1 MLASWSQGIRGERFR
16 NLTPCGGSR
25 DSRDGVVSRERPEG
39 LVAAGVCRRR
49 GIALKQHFKIKTKA
63 PVVIPEENSVLRIGD
78 VGVNCERIEV
88 IRQIVA
94 CYR

>member
-25 DSRDGVVSRERPEG
+25 DSRAGVVSRERPEG

-78 VGVNCERIEV
+78 VGVHCERIEV
-88 IRQIVA
+88 IGKVVA
-94 CYR
+94 RHR